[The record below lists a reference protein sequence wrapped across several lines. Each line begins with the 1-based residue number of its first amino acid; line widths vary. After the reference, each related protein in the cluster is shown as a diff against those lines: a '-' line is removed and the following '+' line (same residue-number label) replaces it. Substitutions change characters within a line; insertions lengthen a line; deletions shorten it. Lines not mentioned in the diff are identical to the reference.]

1 MARIQTINGTIVV
14 KENYDEVFKRMEFT
28 WFEAME
34 DASFYG
40 ELTGKYYDGCRRV
53 RINSNHVVSI
63 HDDEISKT
71 IEP

>member
-1 MARIQTINGTIVV
+1 
-14 KENYDEVFKRMEFT
+14 MEFT